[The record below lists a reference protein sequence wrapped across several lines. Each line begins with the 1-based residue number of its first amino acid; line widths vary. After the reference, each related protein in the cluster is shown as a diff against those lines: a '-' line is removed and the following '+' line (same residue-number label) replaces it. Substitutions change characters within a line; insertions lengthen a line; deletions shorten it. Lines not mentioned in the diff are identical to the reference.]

1 MGLWKSYFEFPVIW
15 KITIGFILG
24 IIVGFII
31 GPPVA
36 HNVGFYVV
44 AQIFLR
50 FLKFIVEPLIF
61 FTLVLGAASINPKT
75 LGKAGSSVI
84 VVYIITSI
92 IAASIGLGLGL
103 ALHPGRGFTLTGVKV
118 SAPKPVS
125 FTETALHWIPTNP
138 FAALAQFQV
147 IPTIV
152 FALFVGIA
160 LAYLRIS
167 EEERIKEIAE
177 TTYKVFDALSE
188 VMYKIVRFVLEVA
201 PYGVF
206 ALIAINIGKSGIAL
220 LIPYGKLIAGVYS
233 GVAIQIGVVYMA
245 ILLIA
250 RINPAKFFKAAYDA
264 MLTAY
269 VTRSSSGTLPV
280 TMRVADQKLGIDR
293 GLYSFTLPLGA
304 TINMDGTAIYQTMV
318 AVFAADVINR
328 TLTSGEMATVI
339 SAAVMASIGTAGVP
353 SAGLI
358 MLTVTLGSVGL
369 PFAVIGIVA
378 GIDVILDMV
387 RTMNN
392 VTGDLTVTTA
402 IAKAFKLIDFS
413 KGVWAEGK
421 KA

>member
-15 KITIGFILG
+15 KITIGFVLG
-24 IIVGFII
+24 IIVGLVV

-36 HNVGFYVV
+36 QNVGFYVV

-75 LGKAGSSVI
+75 LGKAGASVI
-84 VVYIITSI
+84 GIYIITSI

-103 ALHPGRGFTLTGVKV
+103 AIHPGRGFALTGVKV
-118 SAPKPVS
+118 TPPKPVN
-125 FTETALHWIPTNP
+125 FVETALHWIPTNP

-167 EEERIKEIAE
+167 EVERIREVSE
-177 TTYKVFDALSE
+177 VTYKVFDAMSE
-188 VMYKIVRFVLEVA
+188 VMYRIVRFVLEVA

-220 LIPYGKLIAGVYS
+220 LLPYGKLIGGVYL
-233 GVAIQIGVVYMA
+233 GVALQIGIVYTS
-245 ILLIA
+245 ILLIS
-250 RINPAKFFKAAYDA
+250 RINPAKFFRGAYDA

-280 TMRVADQKLGIDR
+280 TMKVADEKLGINR

-328 TLTSGEMATVI
+328 TLTAGEMATVV

-402 IAKAFKLIDFS
+402 VAKAFKLIDFN
-413 KGVWAEGK
+413 KGVWASGE

>member
-1 MGLWKSYFEFPVIW
+1 LGLWKSYFEFPVIW
-15 KITIGFILG
+15 KITIGFVLG
-24 IIVGFII
+24 IIVGLVV

-36 HNVGFYVV
+36 QNVGFYVV

-75 LGKAGSSVI
+75 LGKAGASVI
-84 VVYIITSI
+84 VIYIITSI

-103 ALHPGRGFTLTGVKV
+103 AIHPGRGFALTGVKV
-118 SAPKPVS
+118 TPPKPVN
-125 FTETALHWIPTNP
+125 FVETALHWIPTNP

-167 EEERIKEIAE
+167 EVERIREASE
-177 TTYKVFDALSE
+177 VTYKVFDAMSE
-188 VMYKIVRFVLEVA
+188 VMYRIVRFVLEVA

-220 LIPYGKLIAGVYS
+220 LLPYGKLIGGVYL
-233 GVAIQIGVVYMA
+233 GVALQIGIVYTS

-250 RINPAKFFKAAYDA
+250 RINPAKFFRGAYDA

-280 TMRVADQKLGIDR
+280 TMKVADEKLGIDR

-328 TLTSGEMATVI
+328 TLTAGEMATVV

-402 IAKAFKLIDFS
+402 VAKAFKLIDFN
-413 KGVWAEGK
+413 KGVWVSGK

>member
-15 KITIGFILG
+15 KITIGFVLG
-24 IIVGFII
+24 IIVGLVV

-36 HNVGFYVV
+36 QNVGFYVV

-75 LGKAGSSVI
+75 LGKAGASVI
-84 VVYIITSI
+84 VIYIITSI

-103 ALHPGRGFTLTGVKV
+103 AIHPGRGFALTGVKV
-118 SAPKPVS
+118 TPPKPVN
-125 FTETALHWIPTNP
+125 FVETALHWIPTNP

-167 EEERIKEIAE
+167 EVERIREASE
-177 TTYKVFDALSE
+177 VTYKVFDAMSE
-188 VMYKIVRFVLEVA
+188 VMYRIVRFVLEVA

-220 LIPYGKLIAGVYS
+220 LLPYGKLIGGVYL
-233 GVAIQIGVVYMA
+233 GVALQIGIVYTS

-250 RINPAKFFKAAYDA
+250 RINPAKFFRGAYDA

-280 TMRVADQKLGIDR
+280 TMKVADEKLGIDR

-328 TLTSGEMATVI
+328 TLTAGEMATVV

-402 IAKAFKLIDFS
+402 VAKAFKLIDFN
-413 KGVWAEGK
+413 KGVWVSGK